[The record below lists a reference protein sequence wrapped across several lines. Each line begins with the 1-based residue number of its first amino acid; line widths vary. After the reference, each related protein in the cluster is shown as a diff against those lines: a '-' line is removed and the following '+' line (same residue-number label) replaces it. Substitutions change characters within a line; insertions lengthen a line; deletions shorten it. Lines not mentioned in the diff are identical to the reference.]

1 MTANRLFYL
10 NRRADFYRIYFRRG
24 GAKARQNHTDFLRR
38 RFVTDKVMP
47 ITEFAFLGFGGF
59 AGKFKTQNRFKDYA
73 SNPPAKTILEGAR

>member
-1 MTANRLFYL
+1 
-10 NRRADFYRIYFRRG
+10 
-24 GAKARQNHTDFLRR
+24 
-38 RFVTDKVMP
+38 MP